1 MKLADVFNS
10 MQSWRTLST
19 AKMSPAVAYKIL
31 KYVKQVMDEHEVVEK
46 QRVALIYEVS
56 GAKEGESV
64 KIEPN
69 TEQFVEY
76 VTRFN
81 EVLNTE
87 SDLPQCELSFG
98 EIIEAVSK
106 HDENA
111 LSTAD
116 LMVLEPFFLEQRD
129 ILPMNE

>member
-1 MKLADVFNS
+1 MKLAEVFNS
-10 MQSWRTLST
+10 IQSWRSLSN

-31 KYVKQVMDEHEVVEK
+31 KYVKLVMDEHEVVEK
-46 QRVALIYEVS
+46 QRVALIYEIS

-87 SDLPQCELSFG
+87 SDLSQCQLSFG
-98 EIIEAVSK
+98 EVIEAVSK

-111 LSTAD
+111 LSASD
-116 LMVLEPFFLEQRD
+116 LMMLESFFVEQRD
-129 ILPMNE
+129 IIPMAE

>member
-10 MQSWRTLST
+10 IQSWRVLSA
-19 AKMSPAVAYKIL
+19 AKMSPAIAYKIL
-31 KYVKQVMDEHEVVEK
+31 KYVKLVMDEHEVVEK
-46 QRVALIYEVS
+46 QRVALIYEVT

-64 KIEPN
+64 KIEPG

-76 VTRFN
+76 ITRFN

-98 EIIEAVSK
+98 EVIEAVSK
-106 HDENA
+106 HNDNA
-111 LSTAD
+111 LSTVD
-116 LMVLEPFFLEQRD
+116 LMTLEPFFLEQRD
-129 ILPMNE
+129 ILPMKE